1 MAPNAPGVDRNI
13 RQWIPHSRENGV
25 DRNIRRGPF
34 PSRNENQMQLPAKR
48 VRRSW
53 PMRSPLAEPLL
64 VKNIVIV
71 SLTLEQFWYEKNEMS
86 PAAIAV
92 TTARAKATM
101 AATTA

>member
-1 MAPNAPGVDRNI
+1 M
-13 RQWIPHSRENGV
+13 
-25 DRNIRRGPF
+25 
-34 PSRNENQMQLPAKR
+34 
-48 VRRSW
+48 
-53 PMRSPLAEPLL
+53 AEPLL

-86 PAAIAV
+86 AAAIAV